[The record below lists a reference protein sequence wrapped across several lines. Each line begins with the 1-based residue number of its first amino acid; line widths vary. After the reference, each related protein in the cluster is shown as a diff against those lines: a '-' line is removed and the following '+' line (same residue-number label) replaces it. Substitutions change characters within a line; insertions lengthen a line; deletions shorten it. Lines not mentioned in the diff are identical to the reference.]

1 MTFDLD
7 DIDGLIDYL
16 DDYSKSLDEKA
27 LHISERLAE
36 LGISVAQRESGSS
49 MGKYLIFGKEV
60 ANGTV
65 LFYGTQTGVIT
76 STWKTRDGWVSADIS
91 PLLMCEFGSGQYANN
106 PFDTAQDIGGQGTF
120 PGQTH
125 AFDPEG
131 WNWLDD
137 HGWHHSD
144 GLRPNQ
150 PIYKAS
156 LEMIKEIESIAKE
169 VFNVG

>member
-36 LGISVAQRESGSS
+36 LGISVAQRESGSG

-76 STWKTRDGWVSADIS
+76 STWKTRDGWVSADIHRIS
-91 PLLMCEFGSGQYANN
+91 VDREHSQGRLMLSTQRVG
-106 PFDTAQDIGGQGTF
+106 IGLMIT
-120 PGQTH
+120 
-125 AFDPEG
+125 
-131 WNWLDD
+131 
-137 HGWHHSD
+137 D
-144 GLRPNQ
+144 GIIP
-150 PIYKAS
+150 
-156 LEMIKEIESIAKE
+156 M
-169 VFNVG
+169 V